1 MKLNI
6 GLPTDGIP
14 NRGWQLWTTSIG
26 MVVGAAIFVFLRLAT
41 RCFRAGIKVD
51 DWTILVA
58 LACSIALTVA
68 ENSGLADRSIILAVA
83 EGYGKH
89 DQDVSTEHRIR
100 ALKWFFV
107 AQVFYK
113 LVISLSKCSILFLYL
128 RIFAIEKSFRWACKA
143 LIVFNILVGIAFC
156 FATVWQCH
164 PMEAFWDPSISS
176 KTCIDHFGFWLS
188 YSVINITSD
197 FIVLGLPIQQVA
209 RLQLRKEDK
218 VALILVFGL
227 GGFVCIMSII
237 RATTIAASASSTDAT
252 SLRNEA
258 GMAVVLYKLTLIQG
272 SPIPA
277 TIWSVVECNTGIICA
292 CTPMI
297 RQPLSFLFPR
307 AFVPLAQGGL
317 NAPIP
322 PKARGSTALARY
334 SYEPPLVTSASAPWD
349 SEEQLHPAKNIH
361 GTNGAQQSTARA

>member
-58 LACSIALTVA
+58 LVCSIALTVA
-68 ENSGLADRSIILAVA
+68 ENSAVA

-176 KTCIDHFGFWLS
+176 KACIDHFGFWLS

-227 GGFVCIMSII
+227 GGFVCITSII

-252 SLRNEA
+252 W
-258 GMAVVLYKLTLIQG
+258 

-349 SEEQLHPAKNIH
+349 SEEQLHPAKNVH